1 MHRDIKPA
9 NVFITQK
16 GSVKLGDLGLGRFF
30 SHATLEGNDN
40 RYATVWTADKNEQ
53 RPEFHLIS
61 INERDR
67 QNTPILAQS
76 LVGTP
81 YYMSP
86 ERIHESGY
94 NFKRGF

>member
-9 NVFITQK
+9 NVFITQQ
-16 GSVKLGDLGLGRFF
+16 GSVKLGDLGLGKRTLCIEHILLKNLGRFF
-30 SHATLEGNDN
+30 SNQ
-40 RYATVWTADKNEQ
+40 TVE
-53 RPEFHLIS
+53 
-61 INERDR
+61 
-67 QNTPILAQS
+67 AQS

-94 NFKRGF
+94 NFNHGLKFKSFSFLTRESAC

>member
-30 SHATLEGNDN
+30 SNQTLE
-40 RYATVWTADKNEQ
+40 
-53 RPEFHLIS
+53 
-61 INERDR
+61 
-67 QNTPILAQS
+67 AQS

-94 NFKRGF
+94 NFKNGFDINIDFWSKKVRFFVKKVRFLVKKSLIFG